1 MGYSDIVSLG
11 KSRSQSYLA
20 TLPRLKSR
28 VRIPSPAPENCQ
40 IHIILKLQGTIEGHF
55 IYQNNSIPQFFK
67 KTLSLT
73 LLPDL
78 NF

>member
-1 MGYSDIVSLG
+1 
-11 KSRSQSYLA
+11 
-20 TLPRLKSR
+20 LKSR